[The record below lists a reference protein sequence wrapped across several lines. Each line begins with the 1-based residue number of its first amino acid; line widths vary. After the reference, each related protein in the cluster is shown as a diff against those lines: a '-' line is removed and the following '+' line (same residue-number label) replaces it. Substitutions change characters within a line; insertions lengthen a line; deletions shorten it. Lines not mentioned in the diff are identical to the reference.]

1 MSQSANI
8 FQAPSSWE
16 PLFLQRSPLFEPLLS
31 VGKDLAVYAHWPELN
46 DLQRLAEMRQKR
58 LANRDGKPVRFVP
71 QSDKPQYLEEEYEPR
86 IYLKGEVQTRTE
98 NWHDLFNA
106 LAWLAFPETKATI
119 NARHYAEIL
128 QERAGDKP
136 RGKVRDR
143 LTQFDESGVA
153 ILCADAELAQLLAD
167 HQWKQL
173 FWEQRERVG
182 CAMRFLV
189 FGHSLYEKSLRPYPG
204 ITGKALVL
212 EVTAQDLQQP
222 LHEVVALAD
231 KLLAEVVGDVNRFNA
246 ETRLQ
251 PLPLMGVPGWVP
263 DNADPAYYN
272 DVRYFRPK
280 C

>member
-8 FQAPSSWE
+8 FQPLSCWE

-31 VGKDLAVYAHWPELN
+31 VGSELSAYARWPALS
-46 DLQRLAEMRQKR
+46 DLQQLV
-58 LANRDGKPVRFVP
+58 NREGKAIRFVP
-71 QSDKPQYLEEEYEPR
+71 QSDKPQQLENEYEPR

-106 LAWLAFPETKATI
+106 LVWLAFPKTKAVI
-119 NARHYAEIL
+119 NARHYTEIL
-128 QERAGDKP
+128 QERAAEGGKP

-143 LTQFDESGVA
+143 LTQFDESGVVV
-153 ILCADAELAQLLAD
+153 LCADAKLVQLLAD

-173 FWEQRERVG
+173 FWERREQVIR
-182 CAMRFLV
+182 CMRFMV
-189 FGHSLYEKSLRPYPG
+189 FGHSLYEKVLRPYPG

-212 EVTAQDLQQP
+212 DVTPQDLQQP
-222 LHEVVALAD
+222 LREVAGLAD
-231 KLLAEVVGDVNRFNA
+231 SLLAGVVGDVERFNA

-263 DNADPAYYN
+263 DNADSAYYD

-280 C
+280 R